1 MRAQGQGR
9 IRSKT
14 WNCGRQARGD
24 RKRFYERSIREELLQ
39 GEAAEF
45 RHTQGEEQRGQILRW
60 SFSLLPILHREQ
72 KANGY
77 ECDKTPEDTPAS
89 EGQAKKAEC
98 NRHVRKD
105 SGNLEKVWGPLLTQ
119 LSLGSVHTVPQ
130 SKGKE
135 QSWSG
140 GKSIWAMA
148 IDYYDLGINDSSCI
162 WLWVLFPSRTFH
174 LLHHCTEQD
183 THA

>member
-1 MRAQGQGR
+1 MRAQGRGR

-14 WNCGRQARGD
+14 WNWGRQARGD
-24 RKRFYERSIREELLQ
+24 RKGFYERSIREGLCRERQLNS
-39 GEAAEF
+39 G
-45 RHTQGEEQRGQILRW
+45 TPQGEEQRSQILGRP
-60 SFSLLPILHREQ
+60 FSLLPILHWEQ

-77 ECDKTPEDTPAS
+77 ECDKIPEDTPAS

-105 SGNLEKVWGPLLTQ
+105 SGNPEKVWGLLLTQ

-140 GKSIWAMA
+140 GKSIWATA
-148 IDYYDLGINDSSCI
+148 IDYYDLGVNGSSCI
-162 WLWVLFPSRTFH
+162 RLWVLFPF
-174 LLHHCTEQD
+174 
-183 THA
+183 